1 MTDRW
6 SEADANAWWR
16 ARPWLC
22 GFNFLPST
30 AVNFIEMWHRDSF
43 DAATIERELG
53 WAAGLRLQRVPHQPA
68 LPRLEA

>member
-1 MTDRW
+1 MDRW
-6 SEADANAWWR
+6 TEADANAWWN

-30 AVNFIEMWHRDSF
+30 AVNFIEMWHPDSF

-53 WAAGLRLQRVPHQPA
+53 WASDLGFNVFRIKPA
-68 LPRLEA
+68 LPCLEA